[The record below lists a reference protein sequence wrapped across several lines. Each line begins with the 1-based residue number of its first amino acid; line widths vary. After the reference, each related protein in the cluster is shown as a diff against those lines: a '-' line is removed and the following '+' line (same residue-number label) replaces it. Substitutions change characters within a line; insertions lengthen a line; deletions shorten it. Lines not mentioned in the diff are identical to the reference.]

1 MENLE
6 MLENNQSQSPQTT
19 PQKQVR
25 FRKQRKVGAFDII
38 NIAILSL
45 FALAC
50 LYPFVNILFTS
61 FSTEVDYYASTL
73 LVIPRHFTFEAY
85 RYIFLEGGILRSF
98 FNSVFV
104 AVLGVTYCMLFTSFG
119 AYSLTKRNLPG
130 RKILFTFILI
140 TMFFGGGVIPFF
152 LVLKDL
158 NLYNNLLGL
167 IIPFGINS
175 YNMIVLRNFYSNVP
189 EEVIES
195 AKLDGANDFVVLF
208 RLVMPL
214 SLAGIATIALFYFV
228 SKWNEWYWPM
238 LLLKEEELF
247 TLSLELRN
255 ILSDLQAADYFNSI
269 GVDSSKLY
277 AKGQDSASIVVAILP
292 ILCVYPFVQKYFV
305 KGVMLGS
312 VKS

>member
-1 MENLE
+1 MENVNVLKNDQNRLPGAPGVKKE
-6 MLENNQSQSPQTT
+6 RL
-19 PQKQVR
+19 
-25 FRKQRKVGAFDII
+25 RKKRAIGVFDIL
-38 NIAILSL
+38 NIIILSL
-45 FALAC
+45 FSIAC

-85 RYIFLEGGILRSF
+85 RYIFLEGGILRAF
-98 FNSVFV
+98 GNSVFV
-104 AVLGVTYCMLFTSFG
+104 AVVGVTYCMLLTSFG
-119 AYSLTKRNLPG
+119 AYALTKRNLPG
-130 RKILFTFILI
+130 KNILFTFILI

-158 NLYNNLLGL
+158 QLYNNLLGL

-195 AKLDGANDFVVLF
+195 AKLDGANDFIILF

-228 SKWNEWYWPM
+228 GKWNEWYWPM
-238 LLLKEEELF
+238 LLLQDEELF

-255 ILSDLQAADYFNSI
+255 ILSDLQAADYYNSV

-277 AKGQDSASIVVAILP
+277 AKGQDAASIVVAILP
-292 ILCVYPFVQKYFV
+292 ILCIYPFV
-305 KGVMLGS
+305 
-312 VKS
+312 